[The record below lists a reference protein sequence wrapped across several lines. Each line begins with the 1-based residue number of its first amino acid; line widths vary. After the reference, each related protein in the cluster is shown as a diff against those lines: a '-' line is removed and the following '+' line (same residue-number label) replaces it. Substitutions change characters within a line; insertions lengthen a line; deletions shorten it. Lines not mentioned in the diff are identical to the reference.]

1 MGYNKFKS
9 FLANIQAIE
18 TAFDIMRQK
27 REATDEEKEILR
39 QYSGFGGML
48 ENIKSLDPLL

>member
-39 QYSGFGGML
+39 Q
-48 ENIKSLDPLL
+48 